1 MMRPELKLTC
11 GISDGLEEVYYLMDN
26 DVTTTANLDLTLL
39 SDMMNQA
46 VETRRSRNVPLPK
59 NLRVHADNATSE
71 TRNQTALKWGAVMA
85 YRSMFSQVAY
95 TYYAVGHS
103 HGLPDQRFS
112 EVRGKLCSESVLQT
126 PEDFLSAVKKVQAPS
141 SGVLRAERCSSL
153 FDFKALMEQLQV
165 DVSGHVSTHNR
176 LVNNVETVH
185 SFTLMTRETFCFSV
199 EHYLNFVSFAPHL
212 KFTTIF
218 RFDLFE
224 CRSCIQSVIR

>member
-1 MMRPELKLTC
+1 
-11 GISDGLEEVYYLMDN
+11 MDN

-46 VETRRSRNVPLPK
+46 VETCRSRHVPLPK

-85 YRSMFSQVAY
+85 YRSMFSQVAF

-126 PEDFLSAVKKVQAPS
+126 PEDFLSAVKKMQAPS
-141 SGVLRAERCSSL
+141 SRVLRAERCSSL
-153 FDFKALMEQLQV
+153 FDFKALMGTVAGRCLGTRLHSQPACEQCGNCAQLHF
-165 DVSGHVSTHNR
+165 DDSGN
-176 LVNNVETVH
+176 
-185 SFTLMTRETFCFSV
+185 
-199 EHYLNFVSFAPHL
+199 
-212 KFTTIF
+212 I
-218 RFDLFE
+218 LFL
-224 CRSCIQSVIR
+224 S